1 MKLKKKTS
9 KFFFMVKILNPVFF
23 ELLIDTIKD
32 FNKNS
37 AFKNNQVIKLKK
49 SNKTIT
55 LFIIYLNIFSTKKIS
70 NQENEKQV
78 YVNLK
83 RVDLI
88 KRKKRLLYKVLNKE
102 LELQYKVFFIN
113 LYLRRYNKINTFQL
127 IQSTQ
132 ILQHLK
138 ML

>member
-1 MKLKKKTS
+1 MKLKKKTLQ
-9 KFFFMVKILNPVFF
+9 FFFLVKILNPVFF

-37 AFKNNQVIKLKK
+37 TFKNNQVIKLKK

-55 LFIIYLNIFSTKKIS
+55 LFTIYLNIFSTKKIS

-78 YVNLK
+78 YVNVK

-88 KRKKRLLYKVLNKE
+88 KRKKRLLYKVLNRE
-102 LELQYKVFFIN
+102 LEPQCKVFFIN
-113 LYLRRYNKINTFQL
+113 PYLRRYNKINTFQL

>member
-1 MKLKKKTS
+1 
-9 KFFFMVKILNPVFF
+9 MVKILNPVFF

-37 AFKNNQVIKLKK
+37 TFKNNQVIKLKK

-55 LFIIYLNIFSTKKIS
+55 LFTIYLNIFSTKKIS

-78 YVNLK
+78 YVNVK

-88 KRKKRLLYKVLNKE
+88 KRKKRLLYKVLNRE
-102 LELQYKVFFIN
+102 LEPQCKVFFIN
-113 LYLRRYNKINTFQL
+113 PYLRRYNKINTFQL

>member
-1 MKLKKKTS
+1 MKLKKKTLQ
-9 KFFFMVKILNPVFF
+9 FFFMVKILNPVFF

-37 AFKNNQVIKLKK
+37 TFKNNQVIKLKK

-55 LFIIYLNIFSTKKIS
+55 LFTIYLNIFSTKKIS

-78 YVNLK
+78 YVNVK

-88 KRKKRLLYKVLNKE
+88 KRKKRLLYKVLNRE
-102 LELQYKVFFIN
+102 LEPQCKVFFIN
-113 LYLRRYNKINTFQL
+113 PYLRRYNKINTFQL